1 MSVDV
6 TIDRLCVR
14 LGGEQILSDVSLRVP
29 AGSFVTLLGPSGSG
43 KTTTLNVLAGF
54 TGKQSG
60 TVRLGEQIIDDQPP
74 HARNIGFLFQN
85 YALFP
90 HMSVAKNI
98 EFPLVARKIAKPQ
111 RRRMVTEALDLVRL
125 PQVAQ
130 RSVRSL
136 SGGQQQRIALARA
149 LVFQPQLL
157 LLDEPLAALD
167 KQLREAMQLE
177 LKRIQAETGTTT
189 IAVTHDQVEAM
200 TMADQVA
207 IMNGGKVIQVGTPE
221 QVYRS
226 PADLFVATFLGE
238 ANILPI
244 DNDHVRRFGNHAP
257 SVDPEPVAVVR
268 PEDIDIVGADD
279 PGATT
284 AELISEVFQGTRRRV
299 TLRVEGIDAPVI
311 VSTSP
316 HDKLAPSSDNIL
328 YARLSARHVHV
339 ISGHTEGASMDDT
352 AMIGTD
358 GTAELIKQ

>member
-6 TIDRLCVR
+6 AIDSLCVK
-14 LGGEQILSDVSLRVP
+14 LGGEQILNDVSLQVP

-54 TGKQSG
+54 VSKHSG
-60 TVRLGEQIIDDQPP
+60 TVRLGDQVIDDQPP

-98 EFPLVARKIAKPQ
+98 EFPLVARNIAKAE
-111 RRRMVTEALDLVRL
+111 RRRMVAEALELVRL
-125 PQVAQ
+125 PQVGK

-149 LVFQPQLL
+149 LVFQPRLL

-207 IMNGGKVIQVGTPE
+207 IMNGGRVVQVGTPE
-221 QVYRS
+221 QVYRA

-244 DNDHVRRFGNHAP
+244 DAGHVRAFGTPAP
-257 SVDPEPVAVVR
+257 SAQPEPVAVVR
-268 PEDIDIVGADD
+268 PEDIDIVTADE
-279 PGATT
+279 PGATR
-284 AELISEVFQGTRRRV
+284 AEFVSEVFQGTRRRV
-299 TLRVEGIDAPVI
+299 TLRVEGIASPVV
-311 VSTSP
+311 VSTP
-316 HDKLAPSSDNIL
+316 PQDELTPGADNVM
-328 YARLSARHVHV
+328 YARLNAREVHV
-339 ISGHTEGASMDDT
+339 IAGTDAAVANDATS
-352 AMIGTD
+352 IGTG
-358 GTAELIKQ
+358 GTAQLVKQ